1 MTHVRQIQNVLTPG
15 VSANVEEDGLTANAV
30 EGVTIARWK
39 MEKLSALQVDYLTEI
54 CNVYVKTHERN
65 HLVVLIMIAGLT
77 VESAELVTST
87 ESVSAREITLLVIE
101 DVRFVKEN
109 QSATRFVAY
118 QVSVLNRRFVNHQLE
133 NVFLSVRVNGT

>member
-1 MTHVRQIQNVLTPG
+1 MGHVRQIRNVLTPG